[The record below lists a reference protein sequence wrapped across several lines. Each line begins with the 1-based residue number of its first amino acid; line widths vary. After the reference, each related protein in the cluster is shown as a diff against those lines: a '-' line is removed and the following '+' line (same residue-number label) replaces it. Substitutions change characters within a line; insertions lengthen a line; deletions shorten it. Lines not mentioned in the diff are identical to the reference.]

1 MAKNERLLF
10 HSRLPPVALAHKML
24 ALIGKDENAQAV
36 EGVIGN
42 GNEQEISLFVKRG
55 GGMPT
60 TEFEARLEA
69 EGSGTR
75 IEGKI
80 GAPLGFGCFTIFSVG
95 MALSS
100 LGLGLNYILSDG
112 DPFGAF
118 MFIFVG
124 IILLTAFS
132 GIVWKAKKEAA
143 GDRAKILNFIQTHL
157 EIVAHENVQIPDKK
171 RVE

>member
-1 MAKNERLLF
+1 MAKREPLLL

-24 ALIGKDENAQAV
+24 ALIGKGENAQAV

-55 GGMPT
+55 DGAPM
-60 TEFEARLEA
+60 TEFDARLEA

-80 GAPLGFGCFTIFSVG
+80 GAPFGFGCFTIFAVG
-95 MALSS
+95 LVLSS
-100 LGLGLNYILSDG
+100 FGLGLHFMLSEG
-112 DPFGAF
+112 DPFRAF

-124 IILLTAFS
+124 IILLTAFL
-132 GIVWKAKKEAA
+132 GTLWKGKKEAA
-143 GDRAKILNFIQTHL
+143 GDRAKILNFIHTHL
-157 EIVAHENVQIPDKK
+157 EIVAPENVQILDKE
-171 RVE
+171 RVG